1 MVVLYTI
8 MYVCIIMHTLEH
20 TYTYTPNRHVEY
32 THLKYIH
39 IFNNAEENTFSEK
52 KKGMLL
58 ILLIRIEHTDFRINV
73 YLIGEIT
80 FLT

>member
-52 KKGMLL
+52 K
-58 ILLIRIEHTDFRINV
+58 RHASD
-73 YLIGEIT
+73 
-80 FLT
+80 LTNLNRAHRFQN